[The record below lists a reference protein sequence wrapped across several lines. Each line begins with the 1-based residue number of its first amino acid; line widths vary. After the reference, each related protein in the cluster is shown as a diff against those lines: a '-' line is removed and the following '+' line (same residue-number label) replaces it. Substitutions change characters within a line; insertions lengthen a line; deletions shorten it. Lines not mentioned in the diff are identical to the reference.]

1 MLELPDSTDMIS
13 TNDNQTGLD
22 NQAGLENPTVNIA
35 VPVTVQAPVES
46 GTQKATHS
54 ETETTSVSLT
64 TDAAVENNTE
74 NQSDAVHL
82 PNATTNAVDTESKE
96 SKTTLNQSKKNEE
109 PTHNSAE
116 DGNMNND
123 NDKGNEKE
131 SSMVSTED
139 DQDGEFTNKRIAKQF
154 RVLSTNKIHQDKGGK
169 VNKIYFG
176 TVGDIVPGAVK
187 MWKIIYDDGDVD
199 VMSHTEVS
207 KALQYYEGKKGLD
220 TNHAHK
226 KPLSLLP
233 QSNDEG
239 KKGATGTSSRSNAK
253 KRGKNVR
260 AKGTPPKKGKNVK
273 AKVGRKEALP
283 IWTGP
288 PDEKLEGGWP
298 SGWVKKVFSRK
309 NGASKGSTDR
319 YWYSPNDKI
328 KLRSMVQVT
337 KFLKALE
344 KTKGDE
350 KEAKKIMFQF

>member
-82 PNATTNAVDTESKE
+82 PNATTNAVDTESK
-96 SKTTLNQSKKNEE
+96 TTLNQSKKNEE

-169 VNKIYFG
+169 VNKIFFG